1 MRYTKDHEWV
11 CQQGDHYMM
20 GISEHA
26 VRQLG
31 DIVFLE
37 LPEVGK
43 AFGKGDAIAVVE
55 SVKAASDVYAP
66 VSGEVIEVHQALADE
81 PGKLNEHKPV
91 HAWFI
96 KFKASDEGELEA
108 LMNEEDYLTHIE
120 NE

>member
-1 MRYTKDHEWV
+1 MRYTKDHEWI
-11 CQQGDHYMM
+11 CKHGDHYMM
-20 GISEHA
+20 GVSEHA

-31 DIVFLE
+31 DIVFIE

-43 AFGKGDAIAVVE
+43 TFKKGDPIAVVE

-66 VSGEVIEVHQALADE
+66 ISGEVVEAHQDIVDE

-96 KFKASDEGELEA
+96 KIKASDEGEVET
-108 LMNEEDYLTHIE
+108 LMIEDDYLEHIA